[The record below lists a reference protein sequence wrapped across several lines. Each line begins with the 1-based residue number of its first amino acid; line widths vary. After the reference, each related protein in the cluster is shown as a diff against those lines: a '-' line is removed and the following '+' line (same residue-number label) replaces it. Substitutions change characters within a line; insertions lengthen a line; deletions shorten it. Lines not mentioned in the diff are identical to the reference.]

1 MDIHVEHHNQNVN
14 LLDPNTIYISAALT
28 LLLIKK
34 TNPETPAKTS
44 LVAIAE
50 ATKV

>member
-34 TNPETPAKTS
+34 TNPETS